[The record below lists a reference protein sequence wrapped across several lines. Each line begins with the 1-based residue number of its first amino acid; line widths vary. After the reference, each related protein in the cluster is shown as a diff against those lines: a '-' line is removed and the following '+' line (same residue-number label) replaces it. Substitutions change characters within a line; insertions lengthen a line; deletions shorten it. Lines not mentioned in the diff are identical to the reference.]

1 MEKAEL
7 DDEERA
13 ARFIEE
19 QIQRAELE
27 KQDFKDEPE
36 FTELIRPE
44 DEKVSFSLF
53 GSKTKG
59 ESSSS
64 GKDQEKGIDKSKDIE
79 ESVTMETSSS
89 TK

>member
-1 MEKAEL
+1 MSFGIDL
-7 DDEERA
+7 
-13 ARFIEE
+13 
-19 QIQRAELE
+19 
-27 KQDFKDEPE
+27 
-36 FTELIRPE
+36 
-44 DEKVSFSLF
+44 VSFSLF

-64 GKDQEKGIDKSKDIE
+64 GKDQEKGIDKSKDNE